1 MLPSNIDLTAH
12 FDFGG
17 NRVNPWI
24 IAEVRGGV
32 RMLPESGRPLMTSDE
47 YDRLCMYESLF
58 GKRHYDDH
66 QIAVKKILFD
76 THSSTNDWFPFVKKS
91 NTFPWNSRTY
101 NYNISYNNMFQ
112 RIPWKIEE
120 DTIHPINHPIND
132 DKGHNLF
139 NSR

>member
-17 NRVNPWI
+17 NRVNPWR

-32 RMLPESGRPLMTSDE
+32 RMLPDSGSPLMTSDE

-58 GKRHYDDH
+58 GKKHYDYY
-66 QIAVKKILFD
+66 QTAVKLILFG
-76 THSSTNDWFPFVKKS
+76 TPSEAPSPTNDWFPFIK
-91 NTFPWNSRTY
+91 FPWKSY
-101 NYNISYNNMFQ
+101 NYNISHNNVFQ
-112 RIPWKIEE
+112 RIPWKFNE
-120 DTIHPINHPIND
+120 DLPTNNSRND

>member
-12 FDFGG
+12 FDFSN

-32 RMLPESGRPLMTSDE
+32 RMLPESGRPLMTSNE
-47 YDRLCMYESLF
+47 YDRLCMYESIF
-58 GKRHYDDH
+58 GKRRYDDAK
-66 QIAVKKILFD
+66 QILFD
-76 THSSTNDWFPFVKKS
+76 AHSSANDWFPFVKKS
-91 NTFPWNSRTY
+91 NEFPWNSRTY
-101 NYNISYNNMFQ
+101 NYNISHSNVYQ
-112 RIPWKIEE
+112 RIPWKFDE
-120 DTIHPINHPIND
+120 DAPINNSRFAND